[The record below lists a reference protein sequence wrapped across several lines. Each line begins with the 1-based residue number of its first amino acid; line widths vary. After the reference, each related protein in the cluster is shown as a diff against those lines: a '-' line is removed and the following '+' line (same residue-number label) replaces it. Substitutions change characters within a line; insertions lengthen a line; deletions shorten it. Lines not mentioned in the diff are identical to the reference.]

1 MMRVARGARRV
12 LGALA
17 IATAVIALLALSSR
31 VVMPKNNQTEFGQ
44 INAAANG
51 VMGEPADTI
60 DVLFLGDSEAFSS
73 FSPLQLWGEQGITS
87 YVCATSAQRLYYTTS
102 LLARA
107 LENQSPRV
115 VVLETN
121 CIFSPMSVGDA
132 AMRALSDLFPVFEYH
147 NRWKSLTVDD
157 FVGPVRAT
165 WTDDLKGFRLDHATQ
180 VKPADAT
187 TYMQETDDV
196 QRLSRF
202 NWLYLQE
209 IKRMCDAAGARLVL
223 VSTPSTANWNMA
235 RHRGMAQAA
244 SELMVDYYDLNVGDT
259 KVEID
264 WSSETY
270 DAGDHLNLSGAQ
282 KVTSAVGK
290 ILRGSYDIADHRQDT
305 AYDGWNDAYAR
316 YRQRLSQLG
325 GQLGTGSF

>member
-1 MMRVARGARRV
+1 MRVARGARRV

-17 IATAVIALLALSSR
+17 IAAAVIALLALSSR

-51 VMGEPADTI
+51 VMREPADTI

-147 NRWKSLTVDD
+147 NRWKSLRGVDTSA
-157 FVGPVRAT
+157 PIKTT
-165 WTDDLKGFRLDHATQ
+165 WTDPSKGFRANDKIVPSRNTGYMKRTDKRAHIPLLNQYYLDTIIDMCRERDIQ
-180 VKPADAT
+180 V
-187 TYMQETDDV
+187 
-196 QRLSRF
+196 
-202 NWLYLQE
+202 
-209 IKRMCDAAGARLVL
+209 VL
-223 VSTPSTANWNMA
+223 LSTPSTKNWSWK
-235 RHRGMAQAA
+235 RHNAVEHYLDERPDLSGVTY
-244 SELMVDYYDLNVGDT
+244 LDLNLEPQVA
-259 KVEID
+259 ID
-264 WSSETY
+264 WKRDTR
-270 DAGDHLNLSGAQ
+270 DGGDHLNRTGAR
-282 KVTSAVGK
+282 KVSAYVGSW
-290 ILRGSYDIADHRQDT
+290 LAEHYDLPDHRVDAAYRPWNAAAKT
-305 AYDGWNDAYAR
+305 A
-316 YRQRLSQLG
+316 
-325 GQLGTGSF
+325 